1 MRKSEVEHRHIRY
14 VIDGQKHKEAFIF
27 STQLVIT
34 HVDEVWWTSQ
44 EKHNINA
51 HNMASDRN

>member
-14 VIDGQKHKEAFIF
+14 GIDGQKRKEAFIF

-34 HVDEVWWTSQ
+34 GMVALPG
-44 EKHNINA
+44 KA
-51 HNMASDRN
+51 